1 MNASAVRTANSV
13 VRFLLELTAL
23 TVLALWGWHAL
34 GGQPQRLLLALA
46 APLVAA
52 TAVRHVR
59 GPAARHISSACRD
72 GSWSRSSCSVPPC
85 SRSSVS
91 DIRHPAAVL
100 ALVAGLNTALVHAGD
115 RTSGHEA
122 ARGPGTT

>member
-34 GGQPQRLLLALA
+34 GGQPQRLLLAVA

-52 TAVRHVR
+52 TAWGMFVAPRASHFLGLPGRLVVEVLVF
-59 GPAARHISSACRD
+59 GSAVLALVGLGHPAS
-72 GSWSRSSCSVPPC
+72 
-85 SRSSVS
+85 
-91 DIRHPAAVL
+91 AAVL
-100 ALVAGLNTALVHAGD
+100 ALVAVLNTALVHAWRQD
-115 RTSGHEA
+115 VQAHEA